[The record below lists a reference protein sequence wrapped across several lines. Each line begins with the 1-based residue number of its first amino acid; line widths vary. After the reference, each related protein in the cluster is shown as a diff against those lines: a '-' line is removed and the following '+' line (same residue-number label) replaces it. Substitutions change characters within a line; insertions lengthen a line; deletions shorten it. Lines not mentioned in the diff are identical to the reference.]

1 MDYYFSAD
9 GVNTQGPTPQEE
21 LTARF
26 AQGTLPS
33 TTQVCAVGGQAWQPI
48 SSILP
53 TGSTPPPPLP
63 QAGDATGGIIPYKNL
78 PALIGYYLGIFGL
91 FPLIG
96 ILLAIPAFI
105 LGIIGLRKRKR
116 NPIIKGSVHAW
127 IGIVLGFLSI
137 GYNSLLIVALIMAPR
152 H

>member
-21 LTARF
+21 LAARV

-53 TGSTPPPPLP
+53 SGSAPPPPLP
-63 QAGDATGGIIPYKNL
+63 QAGDATGGVIPYKN
-78 PALIGYYLGIFGL
+78 PHALIAYYLGIFGL
-91 FPLIG
+91 IPFIG

-105 LGIIGLRKRKR
+105 LGIIGLKK
-116 NPIIKGSVHAW
+116 KK
-127 IGIVLGFLSI
+127 
-137 GYNSLLIVALIMAPR
+137 
-152 H
+152 

>member
-9 GVNTQGPTPQEE
+9 GVNTQGPTPQED
-21 LTARF
+21 LAARV

-48 SSILP
+48 SSILSAP
-53 TGSTPPPPLP
+53 SVPPPPLP
-63 QAGDATGGIIPYKNL
+63 QVGDATGGVIPYKNL

-91 FPLIG
+91 IPFIG
-96 ILLAIPAFI
+96 LLLAIPAFI
-105 LGIIGLRKRKR
+105 LGIVGLRKRKK

-127 IGIVLGFLSI
+127 IGIVLGFISI
-137 GYNSLLIVALIMAPR
+137 AYHSLFIVAMVMSR
-152 H
+152 KH